1 MKMKR
6 TNDLTIAFLGAGRMG
21 APMASRLI
29 SNGFNVRVWNRS
41 VERLSGLVQ
50 LGGIVAS
57 TPAEAARG
65 ADVVI
70 TMLPDGPTVE
80 TVIDGDD
87 GAFKT
92 LARRRLAADEH
103 DRHRM
108 DRALGGKSRRGASA
122 VRRRPGVRQRRA
134 GHLR

>member
-1 MKMKR
+1 
-6 TNDLTIAFLGAGRMG
+6 
-21 APMASRLI
+21 
-29 SNGFNVRVWNRS
+29 
-41 VERLSGLVQ
+41 
-50 LGGIVAS
+50 VAS

-92 LARRRLAADEH
+92 LARGAVWLQMSTIGIEWTERLAA
-103 DRHRM
+103 
-108 DRALGGKSRRGASA
+108 KSRRGASA

>member
-29 SNGFNVRVWNRS
+29 STDHVRVWNRS

-70 TMLPDGPTVE
+70 TMLPTGP
-80 TVIDGDD
+80 
-87 GAFKT
+87 
-92 LARRRLAADEH
+92 R
-103 DRHRM
+103 
-108 DRALGGKSRRGASA
+108 SR
-122 VRRRPGVRQRRA
+122 P
-134 GHLR
+134 